1 MLCTAADYRSRLYRH
16 AEFLVRNIEC
26 QFGLLDE
33 LFERQLLTFPQCA
46 EIRDQENL
54 QERSDDN
61 KNMQLI
67 KAMLQV
73 TRLRKLE
80 NFLASLRDTDQQHVV
95 AYIACNGGKSLLNFL
110 EMLVLIWHFQRLNPH
125 SVHIFSCDFCS

>member
-1 MLCTAADYRSRLYRH
+1 MLCTAADYISRLHRH
-16 AEFLVRNIEC
+16 AEFLVRNMEC

-46 EIRDQENL
+46 KIRDQENL

-95 AYIACNGGKSLLNFL
+95 AYIACNGGKS
-110 EMLVLIWHFQRLNPH
+110 
-125 SVHIFSCDFCS
+125 